1 MTFTQ
6 RPPFLQRPQM
16 TPREDHVEQAK
27 PVVAVAAPLRDE
39 TLVMRHQAIQAH

>member
-6 RPPFLQRPQM
+6 RPPSLKRQQM
-16 TPREDHVEQAK
+16 TPWVDPLAQAK

-39 TLVMRHQAIQAH
+39 TPVMRHQAIQAQ